1 MQDQSNMV
9 SGCSSKVSSEPRNI
23 SLNLSKKRVKFQGNP
38 QAVIRIPSFEG
49 VWHSQA
55 SLNQM
60 RDAALD
66 TAFQSRYDPRYLLWN
81 TLFQDPASDN
91 LLCLWTTN
99 SKTLRGLEIFVCSAV
114 RRQKILEHNERVL
127 AILQV
132 QRRHYQKRRHRQR
145 KERLGIEEDRHK
157 TVFNSIEFEAEELA
171 ATSRQYSHSSI
182 EMAIAMGKADAFAVT
197 ADDHNSVWMALIRDQ
212 LKSTPTGSQHL
223 SLAVL
228 LTDKAKNIN
237 PSSSKSAAA

>member
-9 SGCSSKVSSEPRNI
+9 SGCSSKVSSEPMNI

-38 QAVIRIPSFEG
+38 QAVICIPSFEG

-81 TLFQDPASDN
+81 TLFHDPASDN

-132 QRRHYQKRRHRQR
+132 QRRHRQR
-145 KERLGIEEDRHK
+145 KERRGIEEDRHE

-182 EMAIAMGKADAFAVT
+182 ETAIAMGKADAFAVT
-197 ADDHNSVWMALIRDQ
+197 ADDHNWMALIRDQ

-228 LTDKAKNIN
+228 PTDKSKKTL